1 MPELELW
8 IIYAL
13 AFGAA
18 LLGVQGLYWFFSRTQ
33 LENKAINRRLALNE
47 RLQSAS
53 EVLDKLRRERG
64 LGAGTG
70 LAMFAWLEELVLQT
84 GLRVEPMNLL
94 MLTIGSAVVLFLLLG
109 YLLGYGVLA
118 VVLATALAA
127 ATVYIALRI
136 IRARRITRFG
146 NQFPEAL
153 DALVRSLLAGHPF
166 RVALGLVAREMPDPA
181 GTEFGIIADEIA
193 YGLDVATAV
202 DNLVQRVGH
211 EELPFFAVAVN
222 IQTQTGGNLA
232 EILSGLARLVRN
244 RIKLR
249 LKVRALSSEG
259 RLSALFLSLA
269 PFILF
274 GLITLISPQYFV
286 SVQDHPVAM
295 PALFAGLALL
305 AIGNVIIY
313 RMVHFK
319 V

>member
-13 AFGAA
+13 AFGAV

-33 LENKAINRRLALNE
+33 LENKAINRRLAVGK

-53 EVLDKLRRERG
+53 AALDELRRERG

-70 LAMFAWLEELVLQT
+70 LPMFAWLEDLVLQT
-84 GLRVEPMNLL
+84 GLRVDATHLL
-94 MLTIGSAVVLFLLLG
+94 MLTIGSAAALFLAVG
-109 YLLGYGVLA
+109 YLVGYGVLPL
-118 VVLATALAA
+118 VTAPILAA
-127 ATVYIALRI
+127 AMIYLALRI
-136 IRARRITRFG
+136 IRGRRIARFG
-146 NQFPEAL
+146 EQFPEAL

-166 RVALGLVAREMPDPA
+166 RVALGLIARDMPDPV
-181 GTEFGIIADEIA
+181 GTEFGILADEVA
-193 YGLDVATAV
+193 YGLDLTAAM
-202 DNLVQRVGH
+202 DNLVRRVGQ
-211 EELPFFAVAVN
+211 EDLRFLAVAVN
-222 IQTQTGGNLA
+222 IQIQTGGNLA

-259 RLSALFLSLA
+259 RLSAVFLSLA

-274 GLITLISPQYFV
+274 GLITLISPSYFV
-286 SVQDHPVAM
+286 SVQGHPIAM
-295 PALFAGLALL
+295 PALFAGLTLL

>member
-13 AFGAA
+13 AFGAV

-33 LENKAINRRLALNE
+33 LENKAINRRLALGAQ
-47 RLQSAS
+47 LQSAS
-53 EVLDKLRRERG
+53 AALEKLRRERG
-64 LGAGTG
+64 LGAGIG
-70 LAMFAWLEELVLQT
+70 LPMLAWLEELVLQT
-84 GLRVEPMNLL
+84 GLRVDPMHLL
-94 MLTIGSAVVLFLLLG
+94 VLTIGSAAVLFLVIG
-109 YLLGYGVLA
+109 YLVGYGAWVLA
-118 VVLATALAA
+118 IAPMLAA
-127 ATVYIALRI
+127 ATVYLALRI
-136 IRARRITRFG
+136 IRGRRITRFG
-146 NQFPEAL
+146 EQFPEAL

-166 RVALGLVAREMPDPA
+166 RVALGLVAREMPDPV
-181 GTEFGIIADEIA
+181 GSEFGILADEVA
-193 YGLDVATAV
+193 YGLELSAAV
-202 DNLVQRVGH
+202 DNLVRRVGH
-211 EELPFFAVAVN
+211 DDLPFFAVAVN

-244 RIKLR
+244 RIRLR

-259 RLSALFLSLA
+259 RLSAVFLSLA

-274 GLITLISPQYFV
+274 GLITLISPNYFV
-286 SVQDHPVAM
+286 SVQGHPIAM
-295 PALFAGLALL
+295 PALFGGLALL